1 MKKVSLMLLGML
13 GFCLILNA
21 QTVITNNYGSN
32 TKTNSLGTN
41 NSSTTAQNS
50 SSAADDDSRMGGVD
64 VDYYGVEKGW
74 GIGVEAHNGFLI
86 GFMYSQG
93 ETNNYTWGMH
103 LGYNFRYWI
112 VPNTLYIEG
121 RFGVGYA
128 DAKLEITTTTTK
140 TRTTEGRYIA
150 GHYLEGK
157 TYTYEEKQKENLGGS
172 DFYLMMSPRIGLN
185 LFKFKNGGGVA
196 LTGGYRWTFTKFKF
210 DKEHKADYFSAGIC
224 IIY

>member
-1 MKKVSLMLLGML
+1 MKRNALLLFAVLASCMTM
-13 GFCLILNA
+13 NA
-21 QTVITNNYGSN
+21 NTIINNENESNANNGSMEIN
-32 TKTNSLGTN
+32 QSTT
-41 NSSTTAQNS
+41 SST
-50 SSAADDDSRMGGVD
+50 DDTYAGGLD
-64 VDYYGVEKGW
+64 IDYYGVEKGW
-74 GIGVEAHNGFLI
+74 GVGVEVHKGFLL
-86 GFMYSQG
+86 GFIYNHG
-93 ETNNYTWGMH
+93 ETNDYVTSNYSWGMH
-103 LGYNFRYWI
+103 LGYNYRYWI
-112 VPNTLYIEG
+112 IPNSLYIEG